1 MDPQQSNNDQLRAI
15 FDRLDRN
22 KDGKIDFDELRDSFN
37 DLRNDVSVNE
47 KVKFDMNQNKKNE
60 EARRLFDLMRSGEQ
74 FDFRDFVDYVSRTDK
89 KIELLFK
96 DLDCDKN
103 GLIDKSEIKRA
114 FENLGVI
121 LSDKQIDKLM
131 QHMDKNKSLQIDW
144 KEWRDYFRFAPHDRM
159 EEALRLWRTESFV
172 DYADQSIP
180 NDYTIKE
187 KQSGLWWRNLVA
199 GGVAGSISR
208 TCTAPLDR
216 IRIFLQASCFS
227 ILNLSFF
234 ITFTLI
240 YCGSI
245 NLKGSWNRIQ
255 SRNRQI
261 SPAYGQRRR
270 HGFSLARQSN
280 KCSQDNARKC
290 HKILCLRANKG
301 VDGPRGLNAIAGIA

>member
-37 DLRNDVSVNE
+37 DLRNDVSVND
-47 KVKFDMNQNKKNE
+47 KIKFDMNQNKKNE

-121 LSDKQIDKLM
+121 LSDKQIDMLM

-144 KEWRDYFRFAPHDRM
+144 KEWRDYFRFAPHDKM

-227 ILNLSFF
+227 NLNFSF
-234 ITFTLI
+234 L
-240 YCGSI
+240 
-245 NLKGSWNRIQ
+245 
-255 SRNRQI
+255 
-261 SPAYGQRRR
+261 
-270 HGFSLARQSN
+270 
-280 KCSQDNARKC
+280 
-290 HKILCLRANKG
+290 
-301 VDGPRGLNAIAGIA
+301 